1 MLVYKRY
8 ETFEDFILSGTTFYF
23 MLTEIAVAFIINV
36 EHERLEM
43 VSGYLVPETV
53 FTVVIYRCCGS
64 YQSVDGS
71 GIFLGENVAR
81 LFFDEPEKY
90 RLKPHAGFHEHL
102 FWKFEKRSGEVAAT
116 TIDAD
121 NGTGKKYYLCVFY
134 NFIILQIDCGVRPSL
149 TAKVNGTS
157 FQLP

>member
-1 MLVYKRY
+1 M
-8 ETFEDFILSGTTFYF
+8 IL
-23 MLTEIAVAFIINV
+23 
-36 EHERLEM
+36 
-43 VSGYLVPETV
+43 GYLVPETV
-53 FTVVIYRCCGS
+53 FTVVVYRCCGS

-71 GIFLGENVAR
+71 GVFLGENVAR

-102 FWKFEKRSGEVAAT
+102 FWKSEKRSGEVAAA

-134 NFIILQIDCGVRPSL
+134 ISL
-149 TAKVNGTS
+149 FADKNRTFLLNISFYIPKMNKTQNSMTS
-157 FQLP
+157 FLY

>member
-1 MLVYKRY
+1 MILGNLV
-8 ETFEDFILSGTTFYF
+8 
-23 MLTEIAVAFIINV
+23 TEAVFA
-36 EHERLEM
+36 
-43 VSGYLVPETV
+43 
-53 FTVVIYRCCGS
+53 VVVYGRCGMN
-64 YQSVDGS
+64 QAVDRS

-102 FWKFEKRSGEVAAT
+102 FWKSEKRSGEVAAA

-134 NFIILQIDCGVRPSL
+134 NFIILQIDCGVCPSL
-149 TAKVNGTS
+149 TAEVDGTS

>member
-1 MLVYKRY
+1 M
-8 ETFEDFILSGTTFYF
+8 IL
-23 MLTEIAVAFIINV
+23 
-36 EHERLEM
+36 
-43 VSGYLVPETV
+43 GYLVPETV
-53 FTVVIYRCCGS
+53 FTVVVYRSCGS

-90 RLKPHAGFHEHL
+90 RLKPHTGFHEHF
-102 FWKFEKRSGEVAAT
+102 FWKSEKRSGEVAAA

-134 NFIILQIDCGVRPSL
+134 NFIILQIDCGVCPSL
-149 TAKVNGTS
+149 TAEVNGTS